1 MNCQQT
7 LCTLYT
13 WLGDRA
19 VLLPLPLG
27 KKGPEGTDWLDWQT
41 TTFEG
46 TQQPEYQ
53 KALFNAL
60 KRGGNIGVLLVD
72 QLAAI
77 DIDDDQLARDFIE
90 LNPTLRD
97 SLISKGFR
105 GCQIWVRIIGDYP
118 KRIYKIKTK
127 DGEKWGEWRGG
138 GGQSVILGQ
147 HPEHTPEKPV
157 RYQRIVANPTLEI
170 AFADIVWPANLRL
183 GWQKQCAQE
192 ATPAQSNP
200 LNLDRRISAY
210 IAAIPGAI
218 SGNDGHGQTYSVA
231 RSLVNGWNLTAT
243 QAMPYMQAYNQR
255 CEPPWTEKEL
265 AHKLLDAEKEQEDR
279 PKGYLIGKDC
289 SVDLTGTNDNDCPY
303 PPVDWSLAKQGDNVR
318 FNHPAIY
325 PKDSI
330 LDPFMNIGRTICEGA
345 DCYLIGSILP
355 VIAAMLGRSIY
366 LQWGAGKIYPNVFN
380 LLVGKAGDRK
390 SSTIQISTRIALEC
404 LPTNAFLPHLFSPES
419 MFDEYFERPDKI
431 WLVDDANPI
440 LNDWKLS
447 SNGERVAARFLP
459 LYDCGRLTESF
470 RKNKSETS
478 AGRREV
484 PETSTSV
491 LFGATFNV
499 AGFQGQQIRAG
510 LARRFLDY
518 IADAHGRLI
527 VRPDK
532 VDLSGLI
539 DLFKPILRLKGE
551 VDFSQEAFT
560 VWDQYQR
567 DNRNQ
572 LDAADILDEPLCSRL
587 SSAPTHVQ
595 KIAMLFEA
603 CRCAYRGATITE
615 IRADTLELAV
625 QHVEEN
631 MKSAAFLESIAE
643 RAAIAKSAELVLAT
657 VRNKFPVSR
666 PRTIYATRSGLT
678 YELCKHGGRQ
688 GALTTDDLYNQ
699 VIPYLETQNLAQT
712 VLKKGNLTVFA
723 FQTEQE

>member
-1 MNCQQT
+1 LRQSYIEKLNEWSNTGILLGQPSDN
-7 LCTLYT
+7 LCPIDFDTNA
-13 WLGDRA
+13 A
-19 VLLPLPLG
+19 VEAFL
-27 KKGPEGTDWLDWQT
+27 QI
-41 TTFEG
+41 
-46 TQQPEYQ
+46 
-53 KALFNAL
+53 NAVY
-60 KRGGNIGVLLVD
+60 RT
-72 QLAAI
+72 
-77 DIDDDQLARDFIE
+77 
-90 LNPTLRD
+90 TLRT
-97 SLISKGFR
+97 R
-105 GCQIWVRIIGDYP
+105 GEQGEQLWAYVEGNRPHKVEGLFVNENSP
-118 KRIYKIKTK
+118 LAVGARKLAK
-127 DGEKWGEWRGG
+127 DGKVAIGEFRAE
-138 GGQSVILGQ
+138 GGQSVLRGI
-147 HPEHTPEKPV
+147 HPSGCH
-157 RYQRIVANPTLEI
+157 YSWIVANPPITIDFDEI
-170 AFADIVWPANLRL
+170 RWPNDIIIPWGPN
-183 GWQKQCAQE
+183 AQE
-192 ATPAQSNP
+192 RKTDDNDPKSAALLKRAIALLPVDKLWDLAGFPPRNTNP
-200 LNLDRRISAY
+200 TDSPFRTDNTKDHPSFSVYDQGRRFKDHNASY
-210 IAAIPGAI
+210 
-218 SGNDGHGQTYSVA
+218 
-231 RSLVNGWNLTAT
+231 
-243 QAMPYMQAYNQR
+243 
-255 CEPPWTEKEL
+255 L
-265 AHKLLDAEKEQEDR
+265 AHRGDSYNFYQLWTGLNSRDAFVPFVKLAGLGHELRRNDIE
-279 PKGYLIGKDC
+279 
-289 SVDLTGTNDNDCPY
+289 LTGAENDCPY

-330 LDPFMNIGRTICEGA
+330 LDPFMDTGRTICEGA
-345 DCYLIGSILP
+345 DCYLLGSILP
-355 VIAAMLGRSIY
+355 VVAAMLDRSIY

-404 LPTNAFLPHLFSPES
+404 LPANAFLPHLFSPES

-499 AGFQGQQIRAG
+499 AAFQGQQIRAG

-539 DLFKPILRLKGE
+539 NLFKPILRLKGE
-551 VDFSQEAFT
+551 VDFSPEAFT

-572 LDAADILDEPLCSRL
+572 LDAADILNEPLCSRL

-595 KIAMLFEA
+595 KISMLFES
-603 CRCAYRGATITE
+603 CRCAYRGTTIKE
-615 IRADTLELAV
+615 IKAGTLELAI

-643 RAAIAKSAELVLAT
+643 RAVTAKSAELVLAT
-657 VRNKFPVSR
+657 VRNKFPASR